1 MTSVRFQRA
10 MKSSRL
16 RAGVRIV
23 GLFLLLLAAGCVK
36 RETAPPGGPPVTG
49 AAQGAVVGVEPAIQ
63 PATPPTAP
71 SAMPP
76 TTPSATRP
84 TDQSIAKSGPS
95 AAKPPVPAKAP
106 EKSSASPATTE
117 PPKKEPTAPP
127 PVKQPASPPLD
138 LASLEQRLR
147 DTKAIGV
154 FTKLSLKNQVDDLL
168 SQFRTFHEGGAGAA
182 LTDLRE
188 RYNLLLLKVLS
199 LLQGSDPMLAQAIAG
214 SREAIW
220 GVLVDPAKFAKLST

>member
-10 MKSSRL
+10 MKSSHL

-49 AAQGAVVGVEPAIQ
+49 ATQGAVVGVEPAIQ

-76 TTPSATRP
+76 TAPSATRP
-84 TDQSIAKSGPS
+84 TDQSIAKSGPP

-106 EKSSASPATTE
+106 EKSPASPATTE
-117 PPKKEPTAPP
+117 PPKKEPAAPP